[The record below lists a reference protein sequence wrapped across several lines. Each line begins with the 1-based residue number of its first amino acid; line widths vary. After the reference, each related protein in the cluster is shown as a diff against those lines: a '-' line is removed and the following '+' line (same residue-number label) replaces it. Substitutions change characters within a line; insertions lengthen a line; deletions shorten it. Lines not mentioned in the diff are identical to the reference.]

1 MASINTVIL
10 ANLVLGENVV
20 PEYLQSECTPDRLA
34 AALVPLLGDTPER
47 RRQLDAFARLDTIM
61 DLTSEPPSRRAARA
75 VLEVMARKRSPGAA
89 PYHPQPVHVN
99 RTSPTT

>member
-1 MASINTVIL
+1 MTLELALAQVPMVAGYRIPAWEGALFRMMASIDTVIL

-34 AALVPLLGDTPER
+34 AGLVALLGDTPER

-61 DLTSEPPSRRAARA
+61 GLGAEP
-75 VLEVMARKRSPGAA
+75 
-89 PYHPQPVHVN
+89 
-99 RTSPTT
+99 RTGQ